1 MWLTRIRVSHKIFA
15 GGGSDP
21 LYTSKV
27 ALCGRG
33 LLIPSGTAPISGEDA
48 MSCREYLQ
56 SFLTAAD
63 HAQQILEHR
72 VKAADIL
79 VTFVEATHV
88 VFDLAQAVTA
98 LEIYTGVLNI
108 FGSFKAF
115 NLRHI
120 RKTVGYKCKP

>member
-1 MWLTRIRVSHKIFA
+1 MA
-15 GGGSDP
+15 DP
-21 LYTSKV
+21 DPGQPQNI
-27 ALCGRG
+27 CGRWERSALYVKSGAVRGGNG
-33 LLIPSGTAPISGEDA
+33 LPSGTAPFSGEDA
-48 MSCREYLQ
+48 LSCREYLQ
-56 SFLTAAD
+56 SILTAAN

-72 VKAADIL
+72 VKAADFL
-79 VTFVEATHV
+79 GTFVEATHV